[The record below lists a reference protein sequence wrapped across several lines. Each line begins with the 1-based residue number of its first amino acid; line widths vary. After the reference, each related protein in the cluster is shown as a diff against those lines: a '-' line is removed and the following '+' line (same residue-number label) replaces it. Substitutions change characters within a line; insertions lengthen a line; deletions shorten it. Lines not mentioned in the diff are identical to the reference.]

1 MYLEANFVK
10 KLNLEAE
17 HVSSHLYPHSGAYL
31 IVWIAPAF
39 EKRVQSDSAQLHN
52 LLLIRRRWI
61 ATSHLIRYFI
71 SLSKTKRFFYF
82 IKTLKVLRF
91 LYWLNFRDSVKSRCS
106 GLQKSK
112 IAFNAIG
119 MSVADVDL
127 QDDDDEDGDDDDDD
141 VQCSTRH
148 GEWWH

>member
-1 MYLEANFVK
+1 MLKNEM
-10 KLNLEAE
+10 EAE
-17 HVSSHLYPHSGAYL
+17 HVYPHNGAYL

-52 LLLIRRRWI
+52 LFLIRRRWI
-61 ATSHLIRYFI
+61 AN
-71 SLSKTKRFFYF
+71 FFF
-82 IKTLKVLRF
+82 IKSLKVLRF

-127 QDDDDEDGDDDDDD
+127 QNDDDEDGDEDGDDDDDDD